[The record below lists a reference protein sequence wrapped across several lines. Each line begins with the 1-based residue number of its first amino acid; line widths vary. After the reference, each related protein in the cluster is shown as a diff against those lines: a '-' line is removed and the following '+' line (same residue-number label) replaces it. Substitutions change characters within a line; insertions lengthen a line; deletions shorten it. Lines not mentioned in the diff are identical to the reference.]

1 VTWTGSY
8 RGYAGQIAGGRLRP
22 GDEVAVLPSGRRT
35 RIATIDTFDGTLEEA
50 VEGPSVTVTLAD
62 DVDVSR
68 GDLIAAA
75 DAPPAVSSELEADL
89 CWFGSAPLRVGGR
102 YGLKHTTRSTRAI
115 VQELRWRVDVNTL
128 DQVPADSL
136 TMNEIA
142 RVRIKTAQP
151 LAHDPYHVDRVT
163 GGFILID
170 EGTNETVAA
179 GMIQ

>member
-1 VTWTGSY
+1 V
-8 RGYAGQIAGGRLRP
+8 
-22 GDEVAVLPSGRRT
+22 VVLPGGRRT
-35 RIATIDTFDGTLEEA
+35 RVATIDTFDGPLDEA
-50 VEGPSVTVTLAD
+50 IEGQSVTVTLAD
-62 DVDVSR
+62 EVDVSR

-75 DAPPAVSSELEADL
+75 EAPPDVASELEADL
-89 CWFGSAPLRVGGR
+89 CWFGSTPLRVGGR
-102 YGLKHTTRSTRAI
+102 YALKHTTRSTRAI

-128 DQVPADSL
+128 AQQPGEAL
-136 TMNEIA
+136 AMNEIG
-142 RVRIKTAQP
+142 RVRVKTAQP